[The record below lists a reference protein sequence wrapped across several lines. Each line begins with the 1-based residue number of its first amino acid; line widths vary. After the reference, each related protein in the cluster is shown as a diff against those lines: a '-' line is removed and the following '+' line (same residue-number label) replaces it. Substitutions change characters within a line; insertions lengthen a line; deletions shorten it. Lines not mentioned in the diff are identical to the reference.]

1 MRNRS
6 FLTSPFTRTAKVCTP
21 SASATSRNM
30 GCPDTGGTPA
40 MTCTFMPDIPSQ
52 ENLGSGGAGVQ
63 LSWSA
68 AFPRAM
74 QSQRSQMMMMEPPTD
89 PIASERTRTR
99 MQQLQHKEK
108 QKALLTN
115 MGL

>member
-30 GCPDTGGTPA
+30 GCPVTGGTPA

-52 ENLGSGGAGVQ
+52 ENLGSGRAGSSAKLVSGAPAGNAVTTGADHDDGAPEG
-63 LSWSA
+63 SNS
-68 AFPRAM
+68 
-74 QSQRSQMMMMEPPTD
+74 
-89 PIASERTRTR
+89 I
-99 MQQLQHKEK
+99 
-108 QKALLTN
+108 KADQN
-115 MGL
+115 ENG